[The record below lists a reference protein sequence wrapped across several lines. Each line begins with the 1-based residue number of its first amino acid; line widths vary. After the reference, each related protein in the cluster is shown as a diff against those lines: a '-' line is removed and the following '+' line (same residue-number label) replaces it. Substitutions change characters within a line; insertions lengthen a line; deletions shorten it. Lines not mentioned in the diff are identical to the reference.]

1 MSLTNSISKPEET
14 SPLSIDELKKK
25 RRKLLKSAELH
36 KPGGLNKMAI

>member
-1 MSLTNSISKPEET
+1 MSLSKSISKLEEAL
-14 SPLSIDELKKK
+14 PLSIDELKKK